1 MTCASVQHITLTD
14 VALWQFSDLARCP
27 TESSVMRSKPD
38 IANIGEA
45 LVSSHREIANMTNSE
60 DVSDNAF
67 AHDST
72 LYKLLRVA
80 N

>member
-14 VALWQFSDLARCP
+14 VALWQFRTSRDVRL
-27 TESSVMRSKPD
+27 ESVMRSKPD

-45 LVSSHREIANMTNSE
+45 LVSSHREIASMTNSE

>member
-1 MTCASVQHITLTD
+1 
-14 VALWQFSDLARCP
+14 
-27 TESSVMRSKPD
+27 MRSKPG

-45 LVSSHREIANMTNSE
+45 LVSSHREIASMTNSE